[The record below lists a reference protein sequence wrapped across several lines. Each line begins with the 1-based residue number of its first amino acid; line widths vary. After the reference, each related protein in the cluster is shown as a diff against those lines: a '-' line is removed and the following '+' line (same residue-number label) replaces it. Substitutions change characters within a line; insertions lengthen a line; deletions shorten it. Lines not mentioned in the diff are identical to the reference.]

1 MGWGPAYLPAV
12 TPVTTGPDLTASDR
26 GIAKVWVRRQGSGR
40 TRQALGDEAGAFAKR
55 QRIRARNALSPIV
68 LIHVQ
73 PLSVRNQPCGR
84 FEAANVLIS
93 VE

>member
-40 TRQALGDEAGAFAKR
+40 TRQASAMKRGPSER